1 MDLCG
6 LIDHVEHGENDER
19 LRSPCTVRKWARE
32 TVADPD
38 RLHLRCTIAMNTM
51 GGSRL
56 FAVGPTRL
64 PSVCATMFACWWLIP
79 LGLPHTIHA
88 QVTPPI
94 TSSGLNTQVSKSP
107 ANSLQYDITAG
118 TRAGSNLFH
127 SFGEFSVPTSHI
139 ANFSQRLR
147 PCYVQH
153 SGPRHGRQSLQHL
166 RHPPNDRIRQCQSVP
181 DEPGRNLVRSDC
193 VFECWRIREPHD
205 GGLPAFDGRG
215 DIQGISRLTGH
226 VYSPAR
232 R

>member
-6 LIDHVEHGENDER
+6 LAITWSMAKTNETGVALHRAEVG
-19 LRSPCTVRKWARE
+19 RE

-94 TSSGLNTQVSKSP
+94 TSSGLNTHSQQVSCK
-107 ANSLQYDITAG
+107 
-118 TRAGSNLFH
+118 
-127 SFGEFSVPTSHI
+127 
-139 ANFSQRLR
+139 
-147 PCYVQH
+147 
-153 SGPRHGRQSLQHL
+153 
-166 RHPPNDRIRQCQSVP
+166 
-181 DEPGRNLVRSDC
+181 
-193 VFECWRIREPHD
+193 
-205 GGLPAFDGRG
+205 LPA
-215 DIQGISRLTGH
+215 I
-226 VYSPAR
+226 
-232 R
+232 

>member
-6 LIDHVEHGENDER
+6 LAITWSMAKTTK

-38 RLHLRCTIAMNTM
+38 HLHLRCTIAMNTM

-127 SFGEFSVPTSHI
+127 SFGEFNVPTSHI
-139 ANFSQRLR
+139 ANFFND
-147 PCYVQH
+147 
-153 SGPRHGRQSLQHL
+153 SGLATSNILGRVTGGNPSNIFGTLQT
-166 RHPPNDRIRQCQSVP
+166 
-181 DEPGRNLVRSDC
+181 
-193 VFECWRIREPHD
+193 
-205 GGLPAFDGRG
+205 
-215 DIQGISRLTGH
+215 TGFGNAKPM
-226 VYSPAR
+226 VEK
-232 R
+232 